1 MDKFYVGV
9 DIGGTNIKLG
19 VIDSAGN
26 IIKKS
31 KFSIEDDTTFSV
43 VIAKII
49 DNINEIISD
58 IPIELVGGIGLGI
71 PGLIDTKNGLVVC
84 SGNLNWTNEDVLTP
98 LKNAFSYPI
107 KIANDANVAALGEA
121 KFGVGKA
128 YSTSVFITLGT
139 GVGSGII
146 IDGKIYD
153 GNLGAGAELGH
164 MVIEA
169 NGRPC
174 TCGGWG
180 CFEAYASA
188 TSLKEQTR
196 LAMLENDDS
205 LMWEI
210 GGIENISGK
219 TAFLY
224 SDKDASAKKVVDEYI
239 DYLSV
244 GIVNVANIFRP
255 QAIILG
261 GGVSYEGDKLLKP
274 LNGKL
279 SKRIFAGDLGP
290 KVEILLATL
299 RNDAG
304 FMGAAALNID

>member
-210 GGIENISGK
+210 GCVENISGK

-224 SDKDASAKKVVDEYI
+224 SDKDESAKKVVDEYI

>member
-107 KIANDANVAALGEA
+107 KIVNDANVAALGEA

-139 GVGSGII
+139 GVGSVII

-224 SDKDASAKKVVDEYI
+224 SDKDESAKKVVDESTIYRLE
-239 DYLSV
+239 LS
-244 GIVNVANIFRP
+244 
-255 QAIILG
+255 
-261 GGVSYEGDKLLKP
+261 
-274 LNGKL
+274 
-279 SKRIFAGDLGP
+279 
-290 KVEILLATL
+290 T
-299 RNDAG
+299 
-304 FMGAAALNID
+304 

>member
-1 MDKFYVGV
+1 MDRFYVGV

-19 VIDSAGN
+19 VIDGEGN
-26 IIKKS
+26 IIKKNS
-31 KFSIEDDTTFSV
+31 FSIEDDTTFSA

-49 DNINEIISD
+49 DNIKEIISD
-58 IPIELVGGIGLGI
+58 IPSELVGGIGLGI

-98 LKNAFSYPI
+98 LKNAFLYPI

-128 YSTSVFITLGT
+128 FSTSVFITLGT

-196 LAMLENDDS
+196 LAMLQNDDS

-210 GGIENISGK
+210 GDIENISGK

>member
-1 MDKFYVGV
+1 MDRFYVGV

-49 DNINEIISD
+49 DNIKEIISD

-196 LAMLENDDS
+196 LAMLQNDDS

-210 GGIENISGK
+210 GDIENISGK

>member
-224 SDKDASAKKVVDEYI
+224 SDKDESAKKVVDEYI

>member
-210 GGIENISGK
+210 GGVENISGK

-224 SDKDASAKKVVDEYI
+224 SDKDESAKKVVDEYI

>member
-1 MDKFYVGV
+1 MDRFYVGV

-19 VIDSAGN
+19 VVDSAGN

-210 GGIENISGK
+210 GGVENISGK

-224 SDKDASAKKVVDEYI
+224 SDKDESAKKVVDQYI

>member
-210 GGIENISGK
+210 GGVENISGK

-224 SDKDASAKKVVDEYI
+224 SDKDESAKKVVDQYI

>member
-49 DNINEIISD
+49 DNIKEIISD
-58 IPIELVGGIGLGI
+58 IPSKLVGGIGLGI

-210 GGIENISGK
+210 GGVENISGK

-224 SDKDASAKKVVDEYI
+224 SDKDESAKKVVDEYI

>member
-49 DNINEIISD
+49 DNIKEIISD
-58 IPIELVGGIGLGI
+58 IPTELVGGIGLGI

-210 GGIENISGK
+210 GGVENISGK

-224 SDKDASAKKVVDEYI
+224 SDKDESAKKVVDQYI